1 MIVKKVEAFVKA
13 LDESEKMNKI
23 KENDEVKSYIS
34 FTKEELAELKNK
46 EYNALKDQMAAE
58 LSNTFGIDEEKAREI
73 YGQRGRKKYT
83 VEIKKVLMSLGME

>member
-1 MIVKKVEAFVKA
+1 MDDRNIDDA
-13 LDESEKMNKI
+13 SEYGI
-23 KENDEVKSYIS
+23 
-34 FTKEELAELKNK
+34 AP

>member
-1 MIVKKVEAFVKA
+1 
-13 LDESEKMNKI
+13 
-23 KENDEVKSYIS
+23 
-34 FTKEELAELKNK
+34 
-46 EYNALKDQMAAE
+46 MAAE